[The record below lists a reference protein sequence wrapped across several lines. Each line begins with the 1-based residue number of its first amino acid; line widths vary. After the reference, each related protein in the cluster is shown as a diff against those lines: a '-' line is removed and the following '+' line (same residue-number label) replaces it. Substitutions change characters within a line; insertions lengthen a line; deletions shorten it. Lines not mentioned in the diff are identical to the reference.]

1 MLGMRNEVRLLLVG
15 LMGSACFALSTTAG
29 AAPLGRGLRGGTNG
43 FSVRNAAPAFR
54 MGRPIRRDLIFHQ
67 NSFFAHREHR
77 FFVPRFAWPVYWYP
91 NYCPDFYAG
100 DLSYSDY
107 GSDYDYRDNSAGPV
121 QPQYSN
127 ATAAPAPVIIVINQG
142 NSPSTG
148 TSNAER
154 ANGNYGSSTVEDR
167 QRIEVQKSDEQ
178 MGTRAGPLTFVSPPT
193 TPAAQA
199 AVQAT
204 PTVPQTHPGAFGKLV
219 LVSWLNDKGKDVI
232 FVQNTETNEVQR
244 ITSEANN
251 DNFRIVEVHPSADP
265 KDFEAVI
272 SNGSEQGRVKF
283 RF

>member
-1 MLGMRNEVRLLLVG
+1 MLRMRNEACLLLFG
-15 LMGSACFALSTTAG
+15 LMGSACFTLSTTAC

-43 FSVRNAAPAFR
+43 FAVRNAGPVFR

-67 NSFFAHREHR
+67 NSFFSHREHR
-77 FFVPRFAWPVYWYP
+77 FFVRRFAWPVYWYP
-91 NYCPDFYAG
+91 NYCPGCYPG

-107 GSDYDYRDNSAGPV
+107 GSDYDYRDNSAAPV

-148 TSNAER
+148 TSNAEQV
-154 ANGNYGSSTVEDR
+154 NGKYGSNAIEDR

-178 MGTRAGPLTFVSPPT
+178 MGTRAGPLAFVSPAT
-193 TPAAQA
+193 TQATQA
-199 AVQAT
+199 AVQVT
-204 PTVPQTHPGAFGKLV
+204 PVVPQTHAGAFGKLV

-232 FVQNTETNEVQR
+232 FVQNTETNEVQK

-251 DNFRIVEVHPSADP
+251 DNFRIVEVHPSGDP
-265 KDFEAVI
+265 KDFEAII
-272 SNGSEQGRVKF
+272 SNGSEQGPVKF